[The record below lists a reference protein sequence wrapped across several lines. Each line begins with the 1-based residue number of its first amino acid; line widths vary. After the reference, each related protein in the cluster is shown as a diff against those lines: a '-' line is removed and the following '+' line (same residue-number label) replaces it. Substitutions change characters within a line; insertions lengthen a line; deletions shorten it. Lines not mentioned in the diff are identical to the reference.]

1 MHLLG
6 NLVRLRRGDM
16 NWFILAALVALLVL
30 PGAGHAATLAAPLP
44 PQSCEAILLWL
55 QTESAVQAMP
65 ARFGTESHL
74 LALTHRIPERAPQP
88 SAVTLAVASE
98 SPAVPVSPLAATRLH
113 DPLSRPLTLLEYHEA
128 GHRTGIRT
136 NRRLN

>member
-1 MHLLG
+1 MPLLG
-6 NLVRLRRGDM
+6 NFVRLRRGDM

-30 PGAGHAATLAAPLP
+30 PGAGHAATMAAPLP

-55 QTESAVQAMP
+55 QTESAVQVMP

-74 LALTHRIPERAPQP
+74 LALTHRIPERAPQR
-88 SAVTLAVASE
+88 TLTFAPAPE
-98 SPAVPVSPLAATRLH
+98 GPAVPVSPLAAPRLH
-113 DPLSRPLTLLEYHEA
+113 DPLSRPLLLLEYHEA